1 MRYDCLEGNMNQQ
14 REEYL
19 AKTIDAEHQAAKSK
33 DTAMRDSW
41 LRIAASY
48 RDLAKRQVS
57 GT

>member
-1 MRYDCLEGNMNQQ
+1 MNQQ

-19 AKTIDAEHQAAKSK
+19 AKAIEAEQQAAKSK
-33 DTAMRDSW
+33 DITMRNGW

-48 RDLAKRQVS
+48 RDLAKRQVA